1 MTAFDEAGGLI
12 ESVQFPFE
20 QVEPLPSYED
30 AIAVIA
36 ERLGIQPLT
45 LSRWLSRRSQ
55 SDETV
60 ALQTALE
67 WISQKVPKSDN
78 GVIIRANVA
87 CWHYLKAW
95 RPMTLTALAAQIGR
109 DKQAV
114 GRWEDDFKLTLAK
127 GHWRQRP

>member
-1 MTAFDEAGGLI
+1 MSIAFDEAGHLI
-12 ESVQFPFE
+12 ESADFDYS
-20 QVEPLPSYED
+20 QVEQNLSADGVFLTDEGASRSYADSHYREN
-30 AIAVIA
+30 
-36 ERLGIQPLT
+36 R
-45 LSRWLSRRSQ
+45 
-55 SDETV
+55 
-60 ALQTALE
+60 ALQAALE

-78 GVIIRANVA
+78 GVIIRANIA

-127 GHWRQRP
+127 GHWRQRA